1 MCLITFNW
9 DNHPTYKLVLVA
21 NRDEFFDRP
30 SQVIHQWPEG
40 FYGGKDLRAGGT
52 WLAMK
57 PNGRFAFLTNYRDM
71 RKAKPEAKSRGELVK
86 NYLTS
91 ELSPQEYLE
100 SLALEGD
107 KYEGFNLIVGDASSM
122 HYLSNYQKGIEA
134 VNPGLYGLSNAFLDT
149 PWPKL
154 TLAKTGLEQ
163 LIQKEIFDPLAMMPI
178 LHSRTIAP
186 DEELPDTGLGL
197 ARERLMSCQFIHA
210 EGIYG
215 TVNTT
220 VLLWKHTGE
229 VTMVERTFDQIKNTY
244 LDTHLEFEV
253 EPI

>member
-9 DNHPTYKLVLVA
+9 DNHPTYKLILVA

-30 SQVIHQWPEG
+30 SQEIHQWESG

-52 WLAMK
+52 WLAMH

-71 RKAKPEAKSRGELVK
+71 RNIKPDSKSRGELVK
-86 NYLTS
+86 NYLNS
-91 ELSPQEYLE
+91 AIPPLEYLQ
-100 SLALEGD
+100 ALEPQGD
-107 KYEGFNLIVGDASSM
+107 DFEGFNLVVGDATNAY
-122 HYLSNYQKGIEA
+122 YLSNYQKGIHTLTS
-134 VNPGLYGLSNAFLDT
+134 GLYGLSNALLET

-154 TLAKTGLEQ
+154 TLAKEGLEH
-163 LIQKEIFDPLAMMPI
+163 LIASENFDPISMMPI
-178 LHSRTIAP
+178 LHSREIAP
-186 DEELPDTGLGL
+186 DEELPETGLGL

-229 VTMVERTFDQIKNTY
+229 VTMVERTFDQLKNTHS
-244 LDTHLEFEV
+244 DTSLQFDV
-253 EPI
+253 IKD

>member
-9 DNHPTYKLVLVA
+9 DNHPAYKLILVA

-30 SQVIHQWPEG
+30 SQEIHQWEAG

-52 WLAMK
+52 WLAIH

-71 RKAKPEAKSRGELVK
+71 RNIKSDRKSRGELVK
-86 NYLTS
+86 NYLSTS
-91 ELSPQEYLE
+91 VPPFEYLKSVE
-100 SLALEGD
+100 QQASEF
-107 KYEGFNLIVGDASSM
+107 EGFNLVVGD
-122 HYLSNYQKGIEA
+122 HLGIFYLSNYQEGIQEISS
-134 VNPGLYGLSNAFLDT
+134 GLYGLSNALLDT

-154 TLAKTGLEQ
+154 TLAKEGLEN
-163 LIQKEIFDPLAMMPI
+163 LIAAEIFDPISMMPI
-178 LHSRTIAP
+178 LHSQEIAP
-186 DEELPDTGLGL
+186 DEELPETGLSL

-229 VTMVERTFDQIKNTY
+229 VTMVERKFDQLKNTHADTSLQFEIIKN
-244 LDTHLEFEV
+244 
-253 EPI
+253 